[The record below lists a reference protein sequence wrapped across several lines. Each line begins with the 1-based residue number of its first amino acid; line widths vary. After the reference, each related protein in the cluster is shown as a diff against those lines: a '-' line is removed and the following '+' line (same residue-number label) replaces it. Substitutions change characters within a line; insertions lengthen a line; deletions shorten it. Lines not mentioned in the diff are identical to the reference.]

1 MALFKKTLVVVAHP
15 DDEVLGCG
23 GVIAKFS
30 RGDNFRVVFIAEGST
45 CRFSTVDS
53 SEALVAITKRTEA
66 AKRAMN
72 SLSVNE
78 VYFHDLPCGQ
88 LDAVPILSINKI
100 IEKHIAEFLPNTLI
114 THSSKDA
121 NSDHRR
127 VAESALMATRPGALN
142 RVSNLLSAE
151 IPSSSE
157 WSFVDVFSPNI
168 FVPLS
173 KEQLNAKT
181 NALMMYESEVRN
193 YPFPRSERGLLT
205 LAQYRGMQSAN
216 EFAEAFT
223 LVRAI
228 DNLHG

>member
-1 MALFKKTLVVVAHP
+1 LFNKTLVVVAHP

-23 GVIAKFS
+23 GVIARFS
-30 RGDNFRVVFIAEGST
+30 KGDNFRVVFIAEGST
-45 CRFSTVDS
+45 CRFSKVDS
-53 SEALVAITKRTEA
+53 PEARLAITQRTDSA
-66 AKRAMN
+66 IKAMN
-72 SLSVNE
+72 SLSVKQ

-88 LDAVPILSINKI
+88 LDTVPILSINKI
-100 IEKHIAEFLPNTLI
+100 IEKHIEEFLPETLI

-127 VAESALMATRPGALN
+127 VAEAALMATRPGALN

-157 WSFVDVFSPNI
+157 WSFVEVFTPNV

-173 KEQLNAKT
+173 KEQVEAKSH
-181 NALMMYESEVRN
+181 ALMMYESEVRD
-193 YPFPRSERGLLT
+193 YPFPRSERGLMT

-216 EFAEAFT
+216 EYAEAFT

-228 DNLHG
+228 DTLNG